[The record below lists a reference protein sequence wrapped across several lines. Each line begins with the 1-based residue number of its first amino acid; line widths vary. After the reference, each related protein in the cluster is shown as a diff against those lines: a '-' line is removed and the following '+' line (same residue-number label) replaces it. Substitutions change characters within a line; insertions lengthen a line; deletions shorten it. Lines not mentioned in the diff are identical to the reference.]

1 MLSATPVTDSTFKQE
16 VLESKIPVL
25 IDFWANWCGS
35 CSRVAPIIDAVAEQY
50 NGQVKVVKVNTD
62 ENPSLSSQ
70 YDIRRIPTIM
80 LFKDGQQI
88 DMLVGA
94 VHEKT
99 LTSGLQKYL

>member
-1 MLSATPVTDSTFKQE
+1 MLLVTPVTDSTFKQE

-35 CSRVAPIIDAVAEQY
+35 CSLVDPVIDAVAEQY

-80 LFKDGQQI
+80 LFKDGQQV
-88 DMLVGA
+88 DVVVGA
-94 VHEKT
+94 VPKIT